1 MRNKSLIPSSQNSH
15 RVSLRSSLVRPE
27 RPVTLQP
34 AREKITRVFRYL
46 EALNQHRN
54 PVQREL
60 GGQIWSVW
68 LHDLPIHSSIQR
80 GVARVN
86 PQAAGG
92 QDASTQTSEENFVFK
107 VRRPKLSSPPDPPRQ
122 IATWLKDGWDNPA
135 MKAAFHEMRNEPE
148 NSGETKV

>member
-60 GGQIWSVW
+60 GSQLWRLW
-68 LHDLPIHSSIQR
+68 LHDMPIHSSIQR
-80 GVARVN
+80 GIARLN
-86 PQAAGG
+86 PPVTG
-92 QDASTQTSEENFVFK
+92 TRYTSAQVESSAFK
-107 VRRPKLSSPPDPPRQ
+107 VRRPKLTTPANPP
-122 IATWLKDGWDNPA
+122 
-135 MKAAFHEMRNEPE
+135 
-148 NSGETKV
+148 